1 MTSMH
6 RSYFDDMYR
15 SDPDPWQFESSWY
28 EQRKYGLTMA
38 ALPERRYR
46 SGFEPGCSIG
56 VLSSLLAQRCDRLLA
71 TDIVPDAVRRA
82 RDRCR
87 ESLGTLVE
95 VRAIPEQWP
104 TGPFDLVVLSEIAY
118 YFDVSGL
125 NEIMANVLASTTP
138 GATVVGVHWRGT
150 TNYPLTGDEAHSV
163 MASTPELDQ
172 KSHYVESDFVL
183 GIWNRATRS
192 ADTRGCSKGSVSTT
206 RGGR

>member
-6 RSYFDDMYR
+6 RSYFDEIYG

-28 EQRKYGLTMA
+28 EQRKYEITMA
-38 ALPERRYR
+38 ALPDRRYR
-46 SGFEPGCSIG
+46 SAFEPGCSIG

-71 TDIVPDAVRRA
+71 TDIVPDVVQRA

-95 VRAIPEQWP
+95 VRAIPEEWP
-104 TGPFDLVVLSEIAY
+104 SGPFDLVVLSEIAY

-125 NEIMANVLASTTP
+125 NEVMDNVLATTTA

-150 TNYPLTGDEAHSV
+150 TNYPLTGDEAHAV
-163 MASTPELDQ
+163 MASTPGLDHR
-172 KSHYVESDFVL
+172 SRYVESDFVL
-183 GIWNRATRS
+183 DIWNRAPRS
-192 ADTRGCSKGSVSTT
+192 VDTR
-206 RGGR
+206 